1 MQINTLN
8 QYQQISRIEQ
18 PTTMQANSPLVDDNK
33 ASSVFTD
40 KLTLSQSGQSK
51 LDAGKE
57 IMAKYDIRNM
67 SHNSLSA
74 MSDELRGAGLMSDQE
89 FLMMNRP
96 NNNLSSLPGAKTDM
110 NKPVDIIAT
119 FEGQLQAKKQ
129 LGMDSKFIAEDEK
142 RIDVLRF
149 FESLQS

>member
-8 QYQQISRIEQ
+8 PYQQTNRIQ
-18 PTTMQANSPLVDDNK
+18 QSQTTHSNNTAIDNK

-57 IMAKYDIRNM
+57 IMAKYDIKNM
-67 SHNSLSA
+67 SQNSLA
-74 MSDELRGAGLMSDQE
+74 VMSDELRGAGLMSDQE

-110 NKPVDIIAT
+110 DEVVNIIST
-119 FEGQLQAKKQ
+119 FEGQLQTKRQ
-129 LGMDSKFIAEDEK
+129 LGVDPKFIAEDEK
-142 RIDVLRF
+142 RIDTLRF